1 MKNMKRVYIFLFLI
15 GVGYSSIADE
25 GMWLP
30 LHIKRL
36 KQVDMEKM
44 GLQLTA
50 DEIYNVNHSSI
61 KDAIVLLG
69 GGFCTGEIISKE
81 GLLLTNHHCGY
92 DYIQQH
98 SSMKNNLLSNGFWA
112 QTKEDELP
120 NEGLFVQFLVRM
132 EDVSKQVLNGVKDNM
147 TELER
152 SSLIEK
158 NIGNLQTEATEASE
172 YDVKIKSFYEG
183 NEYYLFVYETYN
195 DVRLVGTPPES
206 IGNFGG
212 GTDNWMWPRQTGD
225 FSLFR
230 VYTAP
235 DGKPAGYAP
244 ENIPLKPKYHLPISL
259 DGVQE
264 KDFAFIMGYPG
275 NTNRYMTSFG
285 VKMTMEETNPSR
297 VKIRGKRL
305 EIMKESM
312 DTIPAL
318 KLSYS
323 SKYAGLSNY
332 WKYFIGQ
339 TIGLKNLDVYNK
351 KVAIENKIS
360 DWIQSKNSRISK
372 YGDPVSEIAEAYSD
386 IEKYNLPYYYI
397 LDAGFGIEF
406 INSGYKLYGLIAAL
420 NDTSESDDTMR
431 QIIADYQ
438 TSSLSFFK
446 GYNAEIDKKIFLAM
460 VKTIMEDI
468 NEDFVPEA
476 FKAVNLISEGKSL
489 CGNFIATQNND
500 YESFTN
506 YVFANSM
513 LVNESKMME
522 FYKNP
527 DPEVIEND
535 PGYILA
541 NSVYNA
547 YSKISPMRGKALTK
561 LESGR
566 RRFIAALRKMNNK
579 KDYYADANSTMR
591 LTYGK
596 VLGYSPKDAVNYHYS
611 TTLKGVIE
619 KEDPDN
625 PDFIVPAKLK
635 KLYDMK
641 EYGPYGTNGKLYVGF
656 TTNNDITGGNSG
668 SPVINAYGQL
678 IGTAFDG
685 NWEAMSGDIA
695 FEPGLQRCIN
705 VDIRYVLFII
715 DKFAGA
721 SHLTDEMT
729 IIKNGVALSSKK

>member
-1 MKNMKRVYIFLFLI
+1 MLSI
-15 GVGYSSIADE
+15 GLGCNAMADE

-30 LHIKRL
+30 LHIERL

-44 GLQLTA
+44 GLQLTSS
-50 DEIYNVNHSSI
+50 EIYSINHSSI
-61 KDAIVLLG
+61 KDAIVSLG

-81 GLLLTNHHCGY
+81 GLMLTNHHCGY

-98 SSMKNNLLSNGFWA
+98 STIDNNLLDNGFWA

-120 NEGLFVQFLVRM
+120 NEGLFVQFLIRM
-132 EDVSKQVLNGVKDNM
+132 EDVSKKVLNGVKDKM

-152 SSLIEK
+152 NSLIEQ
-158 NIGNLQTEATEASE
+158 NISDLQFKVREGTQYE
-172 YDVKIKSFYEG
+172 VKIKSFFEG
-183 NEYYLFVYETYN
+183 NEYYLFVYETFN
-195 DVRLVGTPPES
+195 DIRLVGTPPES

-212 GTDNWMWPRQTGD
+212 STDNWMWPRQTGD

-230 VYTAP
+230 IYTSP
-235 DGKPAGYAP
+235 DGQPAEYAP
-244 ENIPLKPKYHLPISL
+244 ENIPLNPRYHLPISL

-264 KDFAFIMGYPG
+264 KDFAFVMGYPG
-275 NTNRYMTSFG
+275 STNRYMTSYG
-285 VKMTMEETNPSR
+285 VKMAVEETNPGR

-312 DTIPAL
+312 DTTPSI
-318 KLSYS
+318 KLSYA

-339 TIGLKNLDVYNK
+339 TIGLKKLDVYYK
-351 KVAIENKIS
+351 KVAIEKKLTE
-360 DWIQSKNSRISK
+360 WIQSKNSRISK
-372 YGDPVSEIAEAYSD
+372 YGDPIAEISEAYLE
-386 IEKYNLPYYYI
+386 IEKNNLPYYYI
-397 LDAGFGIEF
+397 LEAGFGTEF
-406 INSGYKLYGLIAAL
+406 INSGYKFYGLINAL
-420 NDTSESDDTMR
+420 NDSSKNEDDKN
-431 QIIADYQ
+431 QIISDYRN
-438 TSSLSFFK
+438 SSINFFK
-446 GYNAEIDKKIFLAM
+446 DYNIDIDKKIFLAM
-460 VKTIMEDI
+460 IKMTMDDI
-468 NEDFVPEA
+468 DDEFVPEA
-476 FKAVNLISEGKSL
+476 FKAVNLVDDGQSL
-489 CGNFIATQNND
+489 CKDFIASKNND
-500 YESFTN
+500 YESFANYIFTN
-506 YVFANSM
+506 SI
-513 LVNESKMME
+513 LVNESKMMT
-522 FYKNP
+522 FYENP
-527 DPEVIEND
+527 DANILEKD

-547 YSKISPMRGKALTK
+547 YSKISPNRGNALEM

-566 RRFIAALRKMNNK
+566 RRFIVALRKMNSD

-591 LTYGK
+591 LTYGE
-596 VLGYSPKDAVNYHYS
+596 VLGYSPKDAVNFHYS

-619 KEDPDN
+619 KEDSN
-625 PDFIVPAKLK
+625 NSDFIVPPKLK
-635 KLYDMK
+635 DLYYKKNFGD
-641 EYGPYGTNGKLYVGF
+641 YGTNGILYVGF

-668 SPVINAYGQL
+668 SPVINATGQL

-729 IIKNGVALSSKK
+729 LIKNGTVINSN